1 MKVKEEVRLEKK
13 QEKECEKQKQL
24 SRSGVPAARS
34 SSISSKRSS
43 TSSMHFPSLLKR
55 ERRESE
61 PKAPTGISKGR
72 DGKSADIVCIK
83 DLSWSD
89 KELVLR
95 ALFAK
100 LNESSAHRE
109 NAEVGRRRASD
120 DTEPLFFVSEGAID
134 FSPNG
139 TYGHRCDS
147 LGTTTS
153 TV

>member
-1 MKVKEEVRLEKK
+1 MERK

-24 SRSGVPAARS
+24 SRSKVPAALS
-34 SSISSKRSS
+34 SSLSSKRSS
-43 TSSMHFPSLLKR
+43 ISTMHFPSLMKTER
-55 ERRESE
+55 GRGRRESE
-61 PKAPTGISKGR
+61 PQFHTSINKAKG
-72 DGKSADIVCIK
+72 DKDTDIVSIK

-95 ALFAK
+95 TLFAK
-100 LNESSAHRE
+100 LNESPVPKE
-109 NAEVGRRRASD
+109 NAETGRRRQSD
-120 DTEPLFFVSEGAID
+120 DTEPLFFISEGAID
-134 FSPNG
+134 FSPDG

>member
-1 MKVKEEVRLEKK
+1 VERK

-34 SSISSKRSS
+34 SSLTSKRSS
-43 TSSMHFPSLLKR
+43 TSSMHFPSLIKR

-61 PKAPTGISKGR
+61 PKLPSSINKSRG
-72 DGKSADIVCIK
+72 GKDTDIVCIK
-83 DLSWSD
+83 DLSWTD

-100 LNESSAHRE
+100 LNESTAHNE
-109 NAEVGRRRASD
+109 NTGKGKRRASD

-139 TYGHRCDS
+139 TYGHRYDS
-147 LGTTTS
+147 LSSTTS